1 MKLRYNGTV
10 LAQPW
15 HLLQEK
21 LLKHIANLSAAVVS
35 EQIDAVVTHD

>member
-1 MKLRYNGTV
+1 MKLKYNGTV
-10 LAQPW
+10 LGQPW
-15 HLLQEK
+15 HLLQK

>member
-1 MKLRYNGTV
+1 MKLKYNGTV
-10 LAQPW
+10 LAQ
-15 HLLQEK
+15 LLQEK